1 MMPIR
6 LRRALAA
13 FAASCVFAA
22 GPAFAQTGTPNGALV
37 GTWLI
42 EPEHFDP
49 WVESGIDVPWFP
61 LLVIRADG
69 DFTLFRIAPYCVPV
83 LPDGGMLDS
92 RKPEDR
98 QREREICTAAQAAA
112 AKDGFI
118 AAHLHESAAG
128 RWSID
133 GAGRVTFAAARR
145 GPTPAYVAQ
154 TLPTLHAR
162 LRKDI
167 ADTKLPADERAASAA
182 LLRMADAQGGR
193 FSTIYTTFY
202 VFDGA
207 PVRAGRDASRDSDR
221 LRLDGGARGA
231 ITYRRVRPE
240 PLDAVMAISTQ
251 VGISV
256 ARFFRCMLARA
267 ERDWPAGAAP
277 AGDFA
282 VLAVRL
288 RALSP
293 DLARQSRARGLA
305 RDGRRDE
312 AAKLWS
318 DDDDARVRRVT
329 DDLHRHPVL
338 KALGD
343 NRFGASLGCPERD
356 PVR

>member
-1 MMPIR
+1 MMPVR

-22 GPAFAQTGTPNGALV
+22 GSACAQTGTPGGALV

-42 EPEHFDP
+42 EPAHFDP

-61 LLVIRADG
+61 LLVVRADG
-69 DFTLFRIAPYCVPV
+69 SFTLFRIAPFCVPV

-92 RKPEDR
+92 RKAEDQ
-98 QREREICTAAQAAA
+98 QRERDICDAAQTAA

-145 GPTPAYVAQ
+145 GPTPLSVARV
-154 TLPTLHAR
+154 LPELRTR
-162 LRKDI
+162 LRKDL
-167 ADTKLPADERAASAA
+167 ADTTLPAGERAAMEA

-202 VFDGA
+202 VFDDA
-207 PVRAGRDASRDSDR
+207 PVRADRDASRDADR
-221 LRLDGGARGA
+221 LRLDGGERGA
-231 ITYRRVRPE
+231 IAYRRVRPE

-251 VGISV
+251 VGITV
-256 ARFFRCMLARA
+256 ARFFRCMLARI

-277 AGDFA
+277 TGDFA
-282 VLAVRL
+282 MLAVQL

-293 DLARQSRARGLA
+293 DFARQSRARRLVQ
-305 RDGRRDE
+305 DGRRDE

-318 DDDDARVRRVT
+318 GEDEARVRRVT
-329 DDLHRHPVL
+329 DELHRHPVL
-338 KALGD
+338 KALGE

-356 PVR
+356 FR